1 MKAIQDPDT
10 LFLCLKVM
18 KLMVF
23 PAVYTTVIYFLMRQS
38 RVLLISNWNFQNHRR
53 KQISC
58 IYYLKHVF
66 IVMIQVPCQ
75 SSPYHHNMRNSTSHS
90 TEERRRLCL
99 FSSTSTFT
107 AGQRLCSIPAKRIR
121 KGQGIATSSEQSINE

>member
-1 MKAIQDPDT
+1 MKAIQDPDS

-99 FSSTSTFT
+99 FSSTSTPPKSQVCSLKPKTQSGKNENIT
-107 AGQRLCSIPAKRIR
+107 A
-121 KGQGIATSSEQSINE
+121 